1 MVVIVIYVCL
11 LNVVLFA
18 VYYVLCIMCTPVRR
32 TALLSTASLNNKSI
46 NQSINLHLYKAML
59 SGLHNGAAKRVVL
72 QDGRCCYG
80 SSSLAVIFT
89 FFLVFTF
96 LIRNQ
101 SPKILYGAALEGG
114 VDHQQRG

>member
-46 NQSINLHLYKAML
+46 NQSIYTYIKQCYQGCTMGLQNGLYSKMADVAM
-59 SGLHNGAAKRVVL
+59 AAAHWQL
-72 QDGRCCYG
+72 FLPFFW
-80 SSSLAVIFT
+80 SSPS
-89 FFLVFTF
+89 
-96 LIRNQ
+96 
-101 SPKILYGAALEGG
+101 
-114 VDHQQRG
+114 